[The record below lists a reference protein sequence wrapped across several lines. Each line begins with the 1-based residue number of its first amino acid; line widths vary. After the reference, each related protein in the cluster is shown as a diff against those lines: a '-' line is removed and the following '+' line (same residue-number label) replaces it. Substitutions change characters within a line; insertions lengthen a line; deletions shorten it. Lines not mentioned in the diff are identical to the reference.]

1 MPTKA
6 KTNSTS
12 GKERQAPAIP
22 AAEWVASAIGLILV
36 VTTIGFLAYVALT
49 QEQSPPD
56 LRVEVVSTQAMR
68 NGYLVLFEVTNQGHQ
83 TAAEV
88 QIRGEHRASGEPEE
102 AESVIDYVPPGSRR
116 RGGLTFATEPDPASL
131 KVRALGYREP

>member
-88 QIRGEHRASGEPEE
+88 QIRGEHRASGEPE
-102 AESVIDYVPPGSRR
+102 SRR